1 MKCKVSPERER
12 GLNLTREENKALYVY
27 NELNRILRA
36 HISYA
41 ENKSNEDEWNFYIH
55 LNLLNLYCCVAI
67 DITEFVDNITC
78 DILNRVDKI
87 VKGAY
92 LL

>member
-1 MKCKVSPERER
+1 M
-12 GLNLTREENKALYVY
+12 TREENKALYVY

-36 HISYA
+36 HISYK
-41 ENKSNEDEWNFYIH
+41 ENKSNKDEWNFYIY
-55 LNLLNLYCCVAI
+55 LDLLNLYFHVTI
-67 DITEFVDNITC
+67 DITEFVDDITY
-78 DILNRVDKI
+78 DILNRVDEI